1 MPKSRARSA
10 ACRSF
15 VAFLLVAFA
24 TGCVSVR
31 AISPGGALGANEG
44 LLVLQLQTDVA
55 LRSISIEGSPV
66 RLDVAAGTHLLLL
79 AVSAG
84 RHRWSHLGI
93 TNFGNIGASVR
104 FPDEDEFWFRVEP
117 GHINYPG
124 MLEVYSR
131 GWFYV
136 RSVDR
141 SALALDEIRS
151 RYPSLIER
159 YPIVYSGL
167 APSVFLERYQAA
179 KSASGHASEA
189 GASRAR

>member
-1 MPKSRARSA
+1 MSKPRARSA

-15 VAFLLVAFA
+15 VALLLVAFA

-31 AISPGGALGANEG
+31 TISPGGALGANEG
-44 LLVLQLQTDVA
+44 LLVLQLRTDVA

-66 RLDVAAGTHLLLL
+66 RLDVAGGTHLLLL

-93 TNFGNIGASVR
+93 TSFGNIGGVR

-141 SALALDEIRS
+141 TALAIDEIRS
-151 RYPSLIER
+151 RYPSLIEQ

-167 APSVFLERYQAA
+167 APSVFLEQYQAA
-179 KSASGHASEA
+179 KSGSERASET
-189 GASRAR
+189 GASRTR